1 MVLGRGWKFFRSR
14 GEGSGRGLGAGLAFN
29 QLRRS
34 SAALSVLRGPAEC
47 RGAAVGCVVL
57 VGLSLVKIFRVP
69 IDDGLGFLSGG
80 FWCSVGLARPQGLNL
95 SSRD

>member
-1 MVLGRGWKFFRSR
+1 MGARKGVWGRI
-14 GEGSGRGLGAGLAFN
+14 LAFD
-29 QLRRS
+29 QLGRS

-57 VGLSLVKIFRVP
+57 VGLSLVKIFSVP

>member
-1 MVLGRGWKFFRSR
+1 VKIFSEAEVGAWKGVWGRI
-14 GEGSGRGLGAGLAFN
+14 LAFD

-47 RGAAVGCVVL
+47 RGAAFGCVVL
-57 VGLSLVKIFRVP
+57 VGLSLVKIFSVP
-69 IDDGLGFLSGG
+69 IDDGLGFLGGG
-80 FWCSVGLARPQGLNL
+80 FWCPVGLARPQGLNL